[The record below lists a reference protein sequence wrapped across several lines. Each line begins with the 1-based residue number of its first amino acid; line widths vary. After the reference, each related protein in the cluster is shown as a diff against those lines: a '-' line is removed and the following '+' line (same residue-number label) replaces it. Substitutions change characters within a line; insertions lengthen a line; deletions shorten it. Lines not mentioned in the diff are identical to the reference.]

1 MVTYHIWSN
10 VLPPLGH
17 CDIYLMFV
25 QSSWNVCLNR
35 LSILCLYWS
44 CLLKSILNWDIFWN
58 THSRP
63 SICLNQALDRRILK
77 WSHSGIWNAHLSL
90 PDQLSQLI
98 LVEMRLFLDE
108 VIDLNKIL

>member
-1 MVTYHIWSN
+1 MVAYHIWSN

-44 CLLKSILNWDIFWN
+44 CLLKSILNWDIVWN
-58 THSRP
+58 THGCT

-77 WSHSGIWNAHLSL
+77 WGHSGIWNAHLSL

-108 VIDLNKIL
+108 VID